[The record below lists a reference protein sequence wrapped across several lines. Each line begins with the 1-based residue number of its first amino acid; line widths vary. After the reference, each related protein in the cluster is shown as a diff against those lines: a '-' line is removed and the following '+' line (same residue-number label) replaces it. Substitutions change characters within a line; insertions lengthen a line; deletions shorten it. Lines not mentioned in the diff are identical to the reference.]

1 MLPKKVWQDALAVQ
15 DACNLS
21 GVVKDFARVVDLI
34 WAEARELDKGT
45 DYVNQHPVCVL
56 YIDKLASLARCQDDT
71 GIVFR
76 AYDMAHKAIEAK
88 E

>member
-21 GVVKDFARVVDLI
+21 GVVKDFARVVGLI
-34 WAEARELDKGT
+34 WEEARSLGKGT

-71 GIVFR
+71 GIVFQ
-76 AYDMAHKAIEAK
+76 AYDKVHEAIE